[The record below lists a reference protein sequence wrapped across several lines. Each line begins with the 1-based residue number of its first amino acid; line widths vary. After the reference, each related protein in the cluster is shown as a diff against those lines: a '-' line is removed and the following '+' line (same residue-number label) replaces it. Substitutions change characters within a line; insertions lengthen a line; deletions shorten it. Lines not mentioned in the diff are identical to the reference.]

1 MCRRILIVIWLTYC
15 STTFAQAQTLV
26 LATEEYPPFNMTNQ
40 KTNEITGI
48 STDKVIELM
57 RRADEKYNLK
67 VYSWSR
73 AFMMGQKEANTCVY
87 STTRTPERETLFKWV
102 GPLVKNNWV
111 VFAKVGDTRKPKT
124 LEDLRPYVM
133 GTYRN
138 DAVERFLKLEGFK
151 VDTANYDADNP
162 KKLLYG
168 RFDFWA
174 TGELLGLEILREQGL
189 KNQVVPLFTF
199 SQTEMY
205 LACNPDMAQTHI
217 DKLNQIL
224 KEMEK
229 DGTSAAIERKY
240 K

>member
-1 MCRRILIVIWLTYC
+1 MNKSLLCTMLLGVCLAGPARGE
-15 STTFAQAQTLV
+15 TLV
-26 LATEEYPPFNMTNQ
+26 LATEEYPPFNMTNP

-48 STDKVIELM
+48 STDKVLELM
-57 RRADEKYNLK
+57 RRADEKYQLK

-73 AFMMGQKEANTCVY
+73 AFMMGQKEPNTCVY
-87 STTRTPERETLFKWV
+87 STTRTPEREAQFKWV

-111 VFAKVGDTRKPKT
+111 VFAKAGDTRKPKA

-174 TGELLGLEILREQGL
+174 TGELLGLAILKEQGL
-189 KNQVVPLFTF
+189 LNQIVPLFTF
-199 SQTEMY
+199 SQTELY
-205 LACNPDMAQTHI
+205 LACNPDMAQAHI

-224 KEMEK
+224 RDMER
-229 DGTSAAIERKY
+229 DGTSAAIEKKY